1 MEMTSN
7 KRIEA
12 NTEKIWNALNDT
24 EVLKASM
31 PGCESF
37 EVTGENTFQA
47 KLTAKVGPVKARF
60 TFKVNLTDID
70 APNGY
75 TINGE
80 GNGGAAGF
88 ARGSAT
94 VKLAEDDGATM
105 LSYSVKANVGGKLA
119 QLGGRLIDGAARKIA
134 DEFFGN
140 FIEIVAGGTQGP
152 DQTVTTDS
160 SASQEIVGLPTW
172 VWIIGIVLAGAAV
185 LFTFA

>member
-37 EVTGENTFQA
+37 ETTGENTFQA
-47 KLTAKVGPVKARF
+47 KITAKVGPVKARF

-80 GNGGAAGF
+80 GHG
-88 ARGSAT
+88 
-94 VKLAEDDGATM
+94 EP
-105 LSYSVKANVGGKLA
+105 
-119 QLGGRLIDGAARKIA
+119 LICQRICHG
-134 DEFFGN
+134 E
-140 FIEIVAGGTQGP
+140 TC
-152 DQTVTTDS
+152 
-160 SASQEIVGLPTW
+160 
-172 VWIIGIVLAGAAV
+172 
-185 LFTFA
+185 